1 MKDQVKKGDTVETYC
16 CGKKVIGE
24 VVDVTNHGF
33 FVKHASV
40 KWGDDTFKETYVANK
55 TKLL

>member
-16 CGKKVIGE
+16 CGN
-24 VVDVTNHGF
+24 VTNHGF
-33 FVKHASV
+33 FVKHAPV